1 MTRKII
7 DTNAKEVYSKVKFRD
22 YAAGKEQSMFPYLPH
37 TEQDVEAMLKEIGL
51 GNIDE
56 LFSDIPPDVVLTKPL
71 NIPSHR
77 SEYEVSRVLSDL
89 AGKNRSGMAS
99 YLGCGVYDHIIPSV
113 VRHITSRSEFYTAYT
128 PYQPE
133 FSQGLLQAIFEFQT
147 FICELTSLDVSNAS
161 LYDGHTAAVEA
172 ANIAVNSVRK
182 SDAILFS
189 ATLHPHTKQV
199 LHTHFSGSG
208 ISLVEVRQE
217 NGAIALD
224 DLEQKLTDR
233 VAVLITQTPN
243 FFGCL
248 EDYAEI
254 TEMVH
259 GNGSLLAVSSNPLS
273 LGLLKSQGEWG
284 ADIGFGDTQVFGL
297 HPYFGGPSAG
307 YIAARQDYL
316 RKMPGR
322 IVGQSV
328 DNEGRRAFLL
338 TLQAREQHI
347 KRERATSN
355 ICSNQALAALAT
367 TVHLAAV
374 GKEGLKEAARQNF
387 QKAHYLYGRLVSE
400 LPLRPLYNQ
409 PFFNEFSLVLD
420 NKDPEKVL
428 AAMEEEGILGGAAL
442 KAFYPD
448 LFPNALIV
456 AVTEKRTREELDRYV
471 ETLRKVM
478 K

>member
-1 MTRKII
+1 
-7 DTNAKEVYSKVKFRD
+7 
-22 YAAGKEQSMFPYLPH
+22 MFSYLPH
-37 TEQDVEAMLKEIGL
+37 TEQDVADMLKEIGITS
-51 GNIDE
+51 IDE
-56 LFSDIPPDVVLTKPL
+56 LFSDIPPDLLLSKPL
-71 NIPSHR
+71 NMPSRR
-77 SEYEVSRVLSDL
+77 SEQEVSRVLSGL
-89 AGKNRSGMAS
+89 AETNRSEMVS
-99 YLGCGVYDHIIPSV
+99 FLGCGIYDHLIPSV
-113 VRHITSRSEFYTAYT
+113 VKHIISRSEFSTAYT

-147 FICELTSLDVSNAS
+147 LICELTSLDVSNAS

-172 ANIAVNSVRK
+172 ANIAVNSVK
-182 SDAILFS
+182 KADTILYS

-208 ISLVEVRQE
+208 ISLVEVKQE
-217 NGAIALD
+217 NGAISTD
-224 DLEQKLTDR
+224 DLKQKLTAT

-248 EDYAEI
+248 EDYTGI
-254 TEMVH
+254 TNMVH
-259 GNGSLLAVSSNPLS
+259 ENKSLLAVSSNPLS
-273 LGLLKSQGEWG
+273 LGMLRSQGEWG

-297 HPYFGGPSAG
+297 HPSFGGPSAG
-307 YIAARQDYL
+307 YIAAQQDFM

-328 DNEGRRAFLL
+328 DKDGKRAFLL

-367 TVHLAAV
+367 TVHLAAL
-374 GKEGLKEAARQNF
+374 GKEGLKEAAAQNY
-387 QKAHYLYGRLVSE
+387 QKAHYLYERLISE
-400 LPLRPLYNQ
+400 LPVRSLYNQ

-420 NKDPEKVL
+420 KDPETVL
-428 AAMEEEGILGGAAL
+428 AAMEKDGILGGIAL

-448 LFPNALIV
+448 AFPNALIV

-471 ETLRKVM
+471 EVLRKVL

>member
-1 MTRKII
+1 MR
-7 DTNAKEVYSKVKFRD
+7 NFRY
-22 YAAGKEQSMFPYLPH
+22 YAAGKERSVFPYLPH
-37 TEQDVEAMLKEIGL
+37 TEQDIADMLREIGIKS
-51 GNIDE
+51 IDE
-56 LFSDIPPDVVLTKPL
+56 LFSDIPPDLLLTRSL
-71 NIPSHR
+71 NIASRR
-77 SEYEVSRVLSDL
+77 SEHEVTRILSSL
-89 AGKNRSGMAS
+89 AETNRSGMVS
-99 YLGCGVYDHIIPSV
+99 FLGCGIYDHLIPSV
-113 VRHITSRSEFYTAYT
+113 VKHIISRSEFSTAYT

-133 FSQGLLQAIFEFQT
+133 FSQGLLQAIFEFQSL
-147 FICELTSLDVSNAS
+147 ICELTSLDVSNAS

-182 SDAILFS
+182 SDTILFS

-208 ISLVEVRQE
+208 ISLVEVKQE
-217 NGAIALD
+217 NGAISLD
-224 DLEQKLTDR
+224 DLKQKLTPT

-248 EDYAEI
+248 EDYTEI
-254 TEMVH
+254 TNMVH
-259 GNGSLLAVSSNPLS
+259 ANGSLLAVSSNPLS
-273 LGLLKSQGEWG
+273 LGMLRSQGEWG

-297 HPYFGGPSAG
+297 HPTFGGPTVG
-307 YIAARQDYL
+307 YIAARQASL

-328 DNEGRRAFLL
+328 DKDGKRAFLL

-374 GKEGLKEAARQNF
+374 GKEGLKEAAAQNY
-387 QKAHYLYGRLVSE
+387 QQAHYLYERLISE
-400 LPLRPLYNQ
+400 LPIRPLYNQ

-420 NKDPEKVL
+420 KDPETVL
-428 AAMEEEGILGGAAL
+428 AAMEKEGILGGIAL

-448 LFPNALIV
+448 AFPNALIV
-456 AVTEKRTREELDRYV
+456 AVTEKRTWEELDQYV
-471 ETLRKVM
+471 ETLRRAIK
-478 K
+478 